1 MKHRIDRAAL
11 EEKSEELEI
20 PFSNLL
26 AGYVLESLM
35 YLITESEFWKYL
47 WLKTGSLLGV
57 DKYNRDSIPTLE
69 FAYVADEDAES
80 EKKTGPGKKLSL
92 KTGYM
97 ILASVLKEEKVPEIQ
112 WRGRVSFGEGVAV
125 LDVEGVFEDMA
136 IPVHIE
142 LMEIAS
148 NTAIPLEKEL
158 PLMMEHNKTITVMEY
173 PSNSIL
179 AEQLLE
185 ILKDVELTSLMQAY
199 DTAYQILDRQPVH
212 GRHIQSLLAEVCDEE
227 GFPLD
232 PDRVNEIVLCRDQAY
247 IKKRWGK
254 YLRHQK
260 RKEPSWEMVMEKISA
275 FLPAVWNAVCQD
287 ILFFGDW
294 MPELGRFLD

>member
-20 PFSNLL
+20 PFSHLL
-26 AGYVLESLM
+26 AGYVVESLM

-57 DKYNRDSIPTLE
+57 DKYKKESIPTLE
-69 FAYVADEDAES
+69 FAYLADEDGETG
-80 EKKTGPGKKLSL
+80 KKTGPGQKLSL
-92 KTGYM
+92 KTGYL
-97 ILASVLKEEKVPEIQ
+97 ILASVLKEEKVPEIR
-112 WRGRVSFGEGVAV
+112 WRGRVSFCEGVAA
-125 LDVEGVFEDMA
+125 LDVEGGFEDIV

-142 LMEIAS
+142 LTEIGRDS
-148 NTAIPLEKEL
+148 AIPLEKEL
-158 PLMMEHNKTITVMEY
+158 PLTMDHNRTITVMEY
-173 PSNSIL
+173 PSDSIL

-185 ILKDVELTSLMQAY
+185 ILKDIELTSLMQAY
-199 DTAYQILDRQPVH
+199 DTIYQILDRQPVQ
-212 GRHIQSLLAEVCDEE
+212 GRHIQSLLADLCNEE
-227 GFPLD
+227 GFPMD
-232 PDRVNEIVLCRDQAY
+232 PDRVDEILLCRDQAY
-247 IKKRWGK
+247 LKKRWGK

-275 FLPAVWNAVCQD
+275 FLPVIWNSICQD